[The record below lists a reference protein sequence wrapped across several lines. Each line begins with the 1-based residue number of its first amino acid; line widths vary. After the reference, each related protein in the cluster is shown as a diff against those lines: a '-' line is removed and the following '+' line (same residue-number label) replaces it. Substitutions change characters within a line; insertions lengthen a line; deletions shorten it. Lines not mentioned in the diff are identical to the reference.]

1 MSDPEDK
8 KPIVPPPARSRA
20 RRAPVKPLPSPEE
33 TSASSPIPGQS
44 GVDPLVSVFEH
55 ADVKWAPADA
65 DGGEGTPIGYAL
77 ALEKRES

>member
-1 MSDPEDK
+1 
-8 KPIVPPPARSRA
+8 
-20 RRAPVKPLPSPEE
+20 
-33 TSASSPIPGQS
+33 
-44 GVDPLVSVFEH
+44 VDPLVSVFEH